1 MRNRVFFP
9 QTALDEW
16 IADDRVELSSDELH
30 IRSEPVQRDDGT
42 SARKYRI
49 VEAVRVLR
57 EVTDAPDP
65 NDLVGKVKSKAYL
78 AELGAEILE
87 SSMIIGDNAYD
98 IVPGFAGAPIGS
110 FAEHR
115 QSQPDKLPSLSSD
128 EELLA
133 AFLVRTM

>member
-9 QTALDEW
+9 QAALDEW
-16 IADDRVELSSDELH
+16 IQSDRVDLSADELL
-30 IRSEPVQRDDGT
+30 IRAEE
-42 SARKYRI
+42 RKFRI

-57 EVTDAPDP
+57 EVTETPDP
-65 NDLVGKVKSKAYL
+65 NDLIGKVKSKAYL

-87 SSMIIGDNAYD
+87 GSMIIGDNAYD

-115 QSQPDKLPSLSSD
+115 QSHPQHAASLNTD

-133 AFLVRTM
+133 AFLSHAM

>member
-9 QTALDEW
+9 QTSLDEW
-16 IADDRVELSSDELH
+16 IADDRVELAADELQ
-30 IRSEPVQRDDGT
+30 IRPDGT
-42 SARKYRI
+42 SADPNTARRYRI

-57 EVTDAPDP
+57 EVTDTPDP

-115 QSQPDKLPSLSSD
+115 QTQADKSVATD

-133 AFLVRTM
+133 AFLMQTM